1 MKYIAIISI
10 IFSGYGFWQWLNRP
24 EADLAP
30 VDLKCTEI
38 AVKNVKVEKINM
50 QMSAPLKKVAT
61 SSAQTRSP
69 EIENRDSKMN
79 EVMEEVAYT
88 PPSDDKLLFELSNS
102 GVDLDDISS
111 AMEVLETSEGGSSD
125 EYFDELISLL
135 PAKTREILENLIESK
150 MIDGSQLK
158 DFFGKYINHGMN
170 PPKRGPNRYSGDE
183 SSYEED
189 SYMRDVEY

>member
-79 EVMEEVAYT
+79 EVMEEVAEEVVVAAESAQQQFLQHAQQNKSLT
-88 PPSDDKLLFELSNS
+88 LSTNSTKSKL
-102 GVDLDDISS
+102 
-111 AMEVLETSEGGSSD
+111 A
-125 EYFDELISLL
+125 
-135 PAKTREILENLIESK
+135 
-150 MIDGSQLK
+150 
-158 DFFGKYINHGMN
+158 
-170 PPKRGPNRYSGDE
+170 
-183 SSYEED
+183 
-189 SYMRDVEY
+189 